1 MKGIKCTVVCNT
13 RWGYIMSPKECKSK
27 SEAKKYANDL
37 GMAYRIFVNGKL
49 TERGWGPK
57 GCY

>member
-1 MKGIKCTVVCNT
+1 
-13 RWGYIMSPKECKSK
+13 MSPKECKSK